1 MFVTGKG
8 GVGKSTV
15 AASIATIAA
24 RRGKRTLL
32 VSMDGKEPR
41 CSPATNLTTVVY
53 STEDALREYVRI
65 YVRIPLVS
73 RLGLL
78 AQTLDFV
85 ADAAPGVKEILAV
98 GKVCYEVRENNF
110 DLVVVDAESSGHIAS
125 QLATPRTIRSLA
137 QVGMLRE
144 QTDWMI
150 EMLSD
155 DATTGV
161 VIVTT
166 PEESPVDETID
177 LAASVRREARVAV
190 PLVVVNR
197 MPPPPPRD
205 GAQIAPRITAT
216 MAGRHALAVDQVR
229 RVGEEV
235 ASGGG
240 TEVVIVPRVAGDDVV
255 GGVASA
261 LEEEFGEGL

>member
-1 MFVTGKG
+1 
-8 GVGKSTV
+8 
-15 AASIATIAA
+15 
-24 RRGKRTLL
+24 
-32 VSMDGKEPR
+32 MDGKEPR
-41 CSPATNLTTVVY
+41 CGAATNLTSVVY
-53 STEDALREYVRI
+53 STEDALREYIRI

-98 GKVCYEVRENNF
+98 GKVCYEVRANNF

-155 DATTGV
+155 AATTGV

-166 PEESPVDETID
+166 PEESPVDESID
-177 LAASVRREARVAV
+177 LAESVRREARVAV

-205 GAQIAPRITAT
+205 GAAVAPRITAT
-216 MAGRHALAVDQVR
+216 MAGRHALALDQVR
-229 RVGEEV
+229 RIGEEV
-235 ASGGG
+235 GSGSG

-255 GGVASA
+255 ASVAAA
-261 LEEEFGEGL
+261 LEDEFGEGL

>member
-1 MFVTGKG
+1 
-8 GVGKSTV
+8 
-15 AASIATIAA
+15 
-24 RRGKRTLL
+24 
-32 VSMDGKEPR
+32 MDGKEPR
-41 CSPATNLTTVVY
+41 CGAATNLTSVVY
-53 STEDALREYVRI
+53 STEDALREYIRI

-98 GKVCYEVRENNF
+98 GKVCYEVRANNF

-155 DATTGV
+155 ATTTGV

-166 PEESPVDETID
+166 PEESPVDESID

-205 GAQIAPRITAT
+205 GASVAPRITAT
-216 MAGRHALAVDQVR
+216 MAGRHALALDQVR
-229 RVGEEV
+229 RIGEEV
-235 ASGGG
+235 GSGSGS
-240 TEVVIVPRVAGDDVV
+240 EVVIVPRVAGDDVV
-255 GGVASA
+255 ASVAAA
-261 LEEEFGEGL
+261 LEDEFGEGL